1 MIASICFMQEGSKAV
16 KTSYLL
22 RMNLICITKR
32 ERERSI
38 KKGFASYEAN
48 PN

>member
-1 MIASICFMQEGSKAV
+1 MQEGSKAV

-22 RMNLICITKR
+22 RMNLACITR
-32 ERERSI
+32 EKRERSI
-38 KKGFASYEAN
+38 KKGFASYETN

>member
-22 RMNLICITKR
+22 RMNLNCISIGEK
-32 ERERSI
+32 ERDQ
-38 KKGFASYEAN
+38 
-48 PN
+48 